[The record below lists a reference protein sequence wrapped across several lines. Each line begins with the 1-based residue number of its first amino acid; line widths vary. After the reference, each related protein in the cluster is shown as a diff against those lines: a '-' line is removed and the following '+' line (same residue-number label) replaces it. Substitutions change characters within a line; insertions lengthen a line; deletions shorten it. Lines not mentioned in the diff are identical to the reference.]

1 MLTCMTGPDET
12 GRNQNDYLR
21 DRYGNSRRT
30 RRPWLVPALVIF
42 IVGGGWLVWSANH
55 YSKPE
60 VSTDLISFTTSNPKQ
75 VTLKYFVNVRSASRS
90 HQCILIAS
98 DYQTNIVGQVTDTIP
113 TGGHSYTRT
122 VVIPTRAPAVS
133 ASIEHCS

>member
-1 MLTCMTGPDET
+1 MLTCMTEPAET
-12 GRNQNDYLR
+12 GRNQNEYLR
-21 DRYGNSRRT
+21 ERYGNSQKARRS
-30 RRPWLVPALVIF
+30 WLIPAIVIF
-42 IVGGGWLVWSANH
+42 IVGGGWLLWSANH

-75 VTLKYFVNVRSASRS
+75 VSLKYFVNVRTSTRS

-113 TGGHSYTRT
+113 SGGHSYTRT

-133 ASIEHCS
+133 ATIEHCS